1 MKNLLF
7 VSALAIFIA
16 SCNSTDSNEVPVQD
30 AQAPTVTEEAT
41 YEVLVTQDIVYAEG
55 LSHESINSTASSVKQ
70 LKLDAY
76 VPNNS
81 STNRPA
87 VLLIHGGAF
96 KGGSKDVS
104 QMTYLANY
112 FAERGWVA
120 FSINYRLQAD
130 KGTVPDEWKTYI
142 ENNSALIADVEQA
155 YALYPASRDAKAAL
169 RWAFANA
176 QTYNINPDYVS
187 VGGGSAGA
195 VSATM
200 LGVTEAEDYY
210 SEIDATTDPTLAT
223 TNGNETTN
231 VRAILD
237 FWGSGSTA
245 RLINDLYGKQRFGA
259 NDAPIII
266 MHGTEDP
273 TVLFSEAETLRDHYI
288 DSGVPYEF
296 YPLEGQGHGPWNATV
311 DGKRLEVLCFDFMV
325 KQLSLNKQ

>member
-1 MKNLLF
+1 M
-7 VSALAIFIA
+7 A
-16 SCNSTDSNEVPVQD
+16 CNSTDSNEVPVQNG
-30 AQAPTVTEEAT
+30 QAPTVTEQAT
-41 YEVLVTQDIVYAEG
+41 YEVLVMKDIVYAEG
-55 LSHESINSTASSVKQ
+55 LSHENINSTASSVKQ

-76 VPNNS
+76 VPDN
-81 STNRPA
+81 TLLNRPA
-87 VLLIHGGAF
+87 VLLIHGGGF

-104 QMTYLANY
+104 QMTHLANY

-130 KGTVPDEWKTYI
+130 LGTIPEEWKTYI
-142 ENNSALIADVEQA
+142 ENNSAFIADVEQA

-169 RWAFANA
+169 RWVFANA

-195 VSATM
+195 VSAIM

-223 TNGNETTN
+223 TNENEITK

-245 RLINDLYGKQRFGA
+245 RLINDLYGKQRFGT

-266 MHGTEDP
+266 MHGTEDT
-273 TVLFSEAETLRDHYI
+273 TVLFSEAETLRDQYI
-288 DSGVPYEF
+288 NSGVPYEF
-296 YPLEGQGHGPWNATV
+296 YPLEGKGHGPWSATV
-311 DGKRLEVLCFDFMV
+311 NGKSLEGLCFDFMV
-325 KQLSLNKQ
+325 KQMSLIKQ

>member
-1 MKNLLF
+1 MRKLIYTF
-7 VSALAIFIA
+7 ALTTILYACSSSDA
-16 SCNSTDSNEVPVQD
+16 NEVPD
-30 AQAPTVTEEAT
+30 INNQAPTVTENST
-41 YEVLVTQDIVYAEG
+41 YQVTVTKDITYAEG
-55 LSHESINSTASSVKQ
+55 LSHQTINSSSSTVKE

-87 VLLIHGGAF
+87 VLLIHGGGF
-96 KGGSKDVS
+96 VGGSKEVS

-130 KGTVPDEWKTYI
+130 LGTVPQEWANYI
-142 ENNSALIADVEQA
+142 ENNSALIADKDQA

-169 RWAFANA
+169 RWVFANA
-176 QTYNINPDYVS
+176 GTYNINPDYVS

-200 LGVTEAEDYY
+200 LGVTEAEDYFR
-210 SEIDATTDPTLAT
+210 EISSSTDPTLAS
-223 TNGNETTN
+223 TNGGETTR
-231 VRAILD
+231 VRTILD
-237 FWGSGSTA
+237 FWGSGVTA

-266 MHGTEDP
+266 IHGTEDP

-288 DSGVPYEF
+288 NSGVPYEF
-296 YPLEGQGHGPWNATV
+296 YPLEGKGHGPWNATF

-325 KQLSLNKQ
+325 KQMNLNLQ